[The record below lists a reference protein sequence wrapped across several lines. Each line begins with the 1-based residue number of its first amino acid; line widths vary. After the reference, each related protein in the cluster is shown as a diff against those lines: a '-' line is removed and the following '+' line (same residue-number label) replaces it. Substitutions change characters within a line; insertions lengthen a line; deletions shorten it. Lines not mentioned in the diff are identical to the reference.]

1 MSSASVPLAVSDL
14 EVIVETVAS
23 NLFNKWAIEGRFTE
37 DEIEK
42 YSQYSVDD
50 VVSVIN
56 DYMTLF
62 NEQALQRATQ
72 LNIKID

>member
-14 EVIVETVAS
+14 EAIVETVAS
-23 NLFNKWAIEGRFTE
+23 NLFNKWAMEGRFAE

-72 LNIKID
+72 LNMQID